1 MATDLHYLTIT
12 EAAALLRD
20 KKLSPLELT
29 QAHLARIA
37 ALQSRLH
44 AYITVTAEQALAQA
58 RAAESEIMAG
68 EYRGLLHGIP
78 LAHKDI
84 VWTKGVRTTAHSRL
98 LADWVP
104 SEDAFVYAK
113 LVGAGAVS
121 LGKTALHE
129 FAYGVPGSDE
139 AFPAARNPWNADRAP
154 GSSSSGSG
162 AAVAAGLAMGA
173 IGTDT
178 GGSVR
183 HPAAV
188 CGIVGMKATYGRVSI
203 HGVLP
208 LAASMDHAGPMTRT
222 VRDNAVMLQA
232 MAGHNP
238 ADPTSA
244 DKPVPDFSGLI
255 GASLK
260 GVRIG
265 IPEQF
270 IASVQHE
277 PEVLSA
283 FESAKSVLRELG
295 ATLRAVDIAGLGDI
309 NDYGTTIL
317 TYEAYQ
323 YHKDNLAKHPS
334 KYGKAFRD
342 RVMPAANLTEKDYK
356 AATEKRERLR
366 QAYARVFG
374 LEVDVIVSPGRE
386 SGAPTMAALMENPLV
401 IRGTAH
407 RMYNL
412 SGHPAI
418 VQPMGFNAGG
428 MPLGLQI
435 AADHWREDLVYQVA
449 SAFEDATSWA
459 NRHPSL

>member
-1 MATDLHYLTIT
+1 MATDLHYLTII
-12 EAAALLRD
+12 EAAALMRD
-20 KKLSPLELT
+20 RALSPVELT
-29 QAHLARIA
+29 HAHLARINE
-37 ALQSRLH
+37 LQPRLH
-44 AYITVTAEQALAQA
+44 AYITVTADQALAQA

-68 EYRGLLHGIP
+68 KYRGPLHGIP

-98 LADWVP
+98 LAEWVP
-104 SEDAFVYAK
+104 SEDAFVYAN
-113 LVGAGAVS
+113 LTRAGAVS

-129 FAYGVPGSDE
+129 FAYGVPGPDE
-139 AFPAARNPWNADRAP
+139 AFPAARNPWNTDHAP

-203 HGVLP
+203 HGILP

-222 VRDNAVMLQA
+222 VRDNAAMLQA
-232 MAGHNP
+232 MAGHDP
-238 ADPTSA
+238 GDPTSV
-244 DKPVPDFSGLI
+244 DKPVPDFSRLI

-270 IASVQHE
+270 IESVQHE

-295 ATLRAVDIAGLGDI
+295 ATLHPVDIAGLGEI

-323 YHKDNLAKHPS
+323 YHKDNLAKHPA
-334 KYGKAFRD
+334 KYGRAFRD
-342 RVMPAANLTEKDYK
+342 RVMPAAKLTEEDYK

-366 QAYARVFG
+366 KEYARVYG
-374 LEVDVIVSPGRE
+374 SEVDVIVSPGRE
-386 SGAPTMAALMENPLV
+386 SAAPTMAALMENPLL

-418 VQPMGFNAGG
+418 VQPMGINASG

-449 SAFEDATSWA
+449 SAFEDAASWA
-459 NRHPSL
+459 DRHPSI